1 MKGGAV
7 AAVAVG
13 LAACAAPPPAPLTA
27 PDPAARPAAGADD
40 LALRR
45 FQRVQLDRA
54 EAAES
59 QGRLADA
66 HTAYEVLA
74 LLQPDGAHAA
84 KAAQLGLRIDA
95 EVALRMPR
103 AEAAQRR
110 GDHDQAAQL
119 YLEVLALAPAH
130 AGAADA
136 LRQLERERNRR
147 QFVGK
152 FSRQT
157 LTRRAAADAEMNG
170 SDEPAAPGA
179 TRNQIEHATLL
190 ARQGD
195 VEAAIALLRE
205 TGRPADAPSRALLAD
220 LYVQRAEAQ
229 LAREPRAALAAVT
242 AALSLDPAHA
252 AARALARRLGIDA
265 RRAP

>member
-13 LAACAAPPPAPLTA
+13 LAACAAPPPAPLAA
-27 PDPAARPAAGADD
+27 PDAAARPTAAADD
-40 LALRR
+40 VALRR
-45 FQRVQLDRA
+45 FQRIQLDRA
-54 EAAES
+54 EAAEG

-66 HTAYEVLA
+66 HVAYEVLA

-84 KAAQLGLRIDA
+84 KAAQLGQRIDA
-95 EVALRMPR
+95 EVALRMAR

-110 GDHDQAAQL
+110 GDHEQAAQL
-119 YLEVLALAPAH
+119 YLEVLTLAPAH
-130 AGAADA
+130 AGAAGA

-170 SDEPAAPGA
+170 SDEPSASGA
-179 TRNQIEHATLL
+179 TRNQLEHATLL

-205 TGRPADAPSRALLAD
+205 TGRPADGPSKALLAD

-229 LAREPRAALAAVT
+229 FAREPQAALVAVT
-242 AALSLDPAHA
+242 AALAIDPAHPG
-252 AARALARRLGIDA
+252 ARALARRLGVEP